1 MSTVTPVKQN
11 HSLFEK
17 HRSMIERAIES
28 VHKREYFAQ
37 YPEMPSPQVY
47 GETAEAD
54 QKKLFESQHG
64 AKFERLKQSHDT
76 WVTSD
81 EKSPYS
87 NKALS
92 VSYPAFKDSKQ
103 YIECTK
109 AAASAWKKADVETRA
124 GILFESLER
133 MKTAFH
139 EIAFSTMHTTGQA
152 YLMSFQ
158 ASGPHAAD
166 RALEAIAL
174 GYQELTR
181 FPKKVQWDKP
191 AGKVTLKLEK
201 FFTTVPR
208 GIALSIGCA
217 TFPVWNTLPG
227 LYASLIT
234 GNPVIVKPH
243 PKAIYPIAIVVAL
256 LQEVLVASGFSA
268 DLVML
273 AVDTEAKPITKELAE
288 HSAVKIID
296 FTGGSAFG
304 RYIEGLAG
312 KVTFTEM
319 AGVNSVIIDSVADLG
334 AMAQNVAFS
343 LCLYSGQMCTA
354 PQNIFIPKGGITA
367 GDKHASYE
375 DVRDAIVEAVKGLAS
390 HPKVGPA
397 VLGAIQSEATHKRVA
412 EAKNLGGKVLLESG
426 TLVNPEFPEIRSA
439 TPVLIEM
446 PASEK
451 KVFAQELF
459 GPIAFVIATA
469 DTNESVALAASI
481 ASEHG
486 AISCSAYTT
495 DSEKLH
501 EIADAMAEAGTP
513 VAFNLTGNIYVNQS
527 AAFSDFHVTGGNP
540 AGNASL
546 TDPEFVLK
554 RFSRSQIRVNS

>member
-28 VHKREYFAQ
+28 VHKREYYAQ

-64 AKFERLKQSHDT
+64 ANFERLKQSHDT

-181 FPKKVQWDKP
+181 FPK
-191 AGKVTLKLEK
+191 
-201 FFTTVPR
+201 R
-208 GIALSIGCA
+208 SNGISQLAKSHSSLRNFLPLYPEVLLSQLA
-217 TFPVWNTLPG
+217 
-227 LYASLIT
+227 
-234 GNPVIVKPH
+234 
-243 PKAIYPIAIVVAL
+243 AL
-256 LQEVLVASGFSA
+256 LFLSGIHCLVF
-268 DLVML
+268 M
-273 AVDTEAKPITKELAE
+273 
-288 HSAVKIID
+288 
-296 FTGGSAFG
+296 
-304 RYIEGLAG
+304 
-312 KVTFTEM
+312 
-319 AGVNSVIIDSVADLG
+319 
-334 AMAQNVAFS
+334 
-343 LCLYSGQMCTA
+343 
-354 PQNIFIPKGGITA
+354 
-367 GDKHASYE
+367 
-375 DVRDAIVEAVKGLAS
+375 
-390 HPKVGPA
+390 
-397 VLGAIQSEATHKRVA
+397 
-412 EAKNLGGKVLLESG
+412 
-426 TLVNPEFPEIRSA
+426 
-439 TPVLIEM
+439 PV
-446 PASEK
+446 
-451 KVFAQELF
+451 
-459 GPIAFVIATA
+459 
-469 DTNESVALAASI
+469 
-481 ASEHG
+481 
-486 AISCSAYTT
+486 
-495 DSEKLH
+495 
-501 EIADAMAEAGTP
+501 
-513 VAFNLTGNIYVNQS
+513 
-527 AAFSDFHVTGGNP
+527 
-540 AGNASL
+540 
-546 TDPEFVLK
+546 
-554 RFSRSQIRVNS
+554 